1 MIDYRALQQVWSQT
15 NAPRQRRPAVPWWC
29 DDHRSWNA
37 GIRPTINGPCWRRC
51 CRSARTGAAS
61 GVQPSAADQRHTVAH
76 PHRRP
81 VAGCA
86 RTVRPV
92 GSGLRPLPSLA
103 AGRNLGPDRHRS
115 HPRRRRGADHLGRE
129 RRLHHR
135 AGPPAR
141 RRSGQKGDLQ
151 AEPPGGVFTEP
162 ADHALGRSRGGL
174 TSCTWGTRCGRS
186 RRPPR
191 ASAPARG
198 LLAEEP
204 RQTRRTIQSGRS
216 VGLAHPR
223 GGGDSTPSHSPSGT
237 PAMSAEPPAR
247 PVAAAASRQPPTRPY
262 PCPACA
268 RRGGRSDPASPYAR

>member
-1 MIDYRALQQVWSQT
+1 VIDYRALQQVWSQT

-174 TSCTWGTRCGRS
+174 TSCTWGCAMRPFATATS
-186 RRPPR
+186 RQRTGPR
-191 ASAPARG
+191 APRRGATPDPPHHPVWPQRGAR
-198 LLAEEP
+198 P
-204 RQTRRTIQSGRS
+204 SQ
-216 VGLAHPR
+216 
-223 GGGDSTPSHSPSGT
+223 GGGDSTHPT
-237 PAMSAEPPAR
+237 PQGGC
-247 PVAAAASRQPPTRPY
+247 RQ
-262 PCPACA
+262 
-268 RRGGRSDPASPYAR
+268 